1 MGPISLAVWPGLSL
15 PNQVVHDRGHLPWQ
29 NLAVPWNAAFS
40 MQPRSLECLLD
51 DVAFALRKGLG
62 PTDLVPM
69 LERILSLAPRGSE
82 ASYFGQLQLAE
93 LIVSTQPFRAASLA
107 RSVGVKNS
115 SDRAWGIFGLA
126 MTVMGHYRVAV
137 KAFRLAIQLAPGHA
151 GHLHN
156 LGHVL
161 DVGLG
166 YSRSA
171 VKYLELAHGN
181 EPTVREIA
189 SSLAHAVARSGQ
201 RARALEILQR
211 RVGMSHSV
219 ASTTVDEWLA
229 RVPACSG
236 GTRTT

>member
-1 MGPISLAVWPGLSL
+1 
-15 PNQVVHDRGHLPWQ
+15 
-29 NLAVPWNAAFS
+29 

-51 DVAFALRKGLG
+51 DVAFALREGLG
-62 PTDLVPM
+62 PSDLVPM

-82 ASYFGQLQLAE
+82 ASHFGQLQLAE

-107 RSVGVKNS
+107 RVVAVQDV
-115 SDRAWGIFGLA
+115 SDRAWGIVGLA
-126 MTVMGHYRVAV
+126 MTVMGHYRAAV
-137 KAFRLAIQLAPGHA
+137 KAFRVAIQLAPGHA

-166 YSRSA
+166 CSRSA

-211 RVGMSHSV
+211 RVGMSRTLALS
-219 ASTTVDEWLA
+219 TVDEWLA
-229 RVPACSG
+229 IMSVRN
-236 GTRTT
+236 GT

>member
-1 MGPISLAVWPGLSL
+1 
-15 PNQVVHDRGHLPWQ
+15 
-29 NLAVPWNAAFS
+29 

-51 DVAFALRKGLG
+51 DVAFALREGLG
-62 PTDLVPM
+62 PSDLVPM
-69 LERILSLAPRGSE
+69 LERILLLAPRGSE
-82 ASYFGQLQLAE
+82 ASHFGQLQLAE
-93 LIVSTQPFRAASLA
+93 VIVSTQPFRAASLA
-107 RSVGVKNS
+107 RVVAVLDA
-115 SDRAWGIFGLA
+115 SDRAWGIVGLA
-126 MTVMGHYRVAV
+126 MTVMGHYRAAV

-166 YSRSA
+166 RSRSA
-171 VKYLELAHGN
+171 VKYLELAHGH

-211 RVGMSHSV
+211 RVGMSHTLAIS
-219 ASTTVDEWLA
+219 TVDEWLA
-229 RVPACSG
+229 LVPMRSG
-236 GTRTT
+236 RRTF